1 MNIPVR
7 YIVAVA
13 LLVFSWRG
21 ADLNLEWPPAP
32 LTTVEAPKPP
42 AEALA
47 WAEDLKP
54 ILAKMLPT
62 DRAYLSS
69 FYDAMAYIVM
79 KDGDRSTP
87 IIGDTEAF
95 AVLHAGSLQLAIE
108 KGKVGKYPGLDDAID
123 KVFFNATGA
132 DVQAVDKSLRPRL
145 VSACGVL
152 SWVFAVKHE

>member
-1 MNIPVR
+1 
-7 YIVAVA
+7 VAVA

-21 ADLNLEWPPAP
+21 ADLNLEWPPSP
-32 LTTVEAPKPP
+32 LSTVEAPKPP

-54 ILAKMLPT
+54 FLARMLPS

-69 FYDAMAYIVM
+69 FYDAMAYIVL

-95 AVLHAGSLQLAIE
+95 AVLHAGSLKLAVE
-108 KGKVGKYPGLDDAID
+108 KAKVGQYPGLDDAID
-123 KVFFNATGA
+123 SVFFKAMGA
-132 DVQAVDKSLRPRL
+132 DVQPIDKNTRPRL

-152 SWVFAVKHE
+152 SYVFAVKHE